1 VGSGKVHVYPC
12 RWGGGS
18 ITAGWAVMGL
28 CDRRW
33 TGGTAGTE
41 DTGNDRKDERKDRR
55 VGHREALHA
64 AVEKEAKQR
73 KEDVHRGG
81 V

>member
-1 VGSGKVHVYPC
+1 
-12 RWGGGS
+12 
-18 ITAGWAVMGL
+18 MGL